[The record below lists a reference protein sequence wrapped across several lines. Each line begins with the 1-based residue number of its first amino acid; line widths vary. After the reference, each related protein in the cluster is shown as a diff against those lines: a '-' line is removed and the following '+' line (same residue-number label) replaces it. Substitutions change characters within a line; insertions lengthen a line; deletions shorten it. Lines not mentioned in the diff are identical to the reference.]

1 MRTIFG
7 EEHESMLDKVSWHLP
22 SALLLVV
29 GILFWGYVAFQGWLL
44 VTTVLYIVFLCLEEL
59 V

>member
-7 EEHESMLDKVSWHLP
+7 EEKESLSSKVSWHLP
-22 SALLLVV
+22 SAMLLVV

-44 VTTVLYIVFLCLEEL
+44 VTTVLYIIVTCLEEL

>member
-7 EEHESMLDKVSWHLP
+7 ENDESLLNKMSWHLP

-44 VTTVLYIVFLCLEEL
+44 VTTILYIVVVCLKDFI
-59 V
+59 